1 MNAGDDPGTSE
12 PLRRRLE
19 ALAAQARDR
28 SAQMTAELDR
38 RRGLPPAPGDV
49 FVLPATSELPVEWV
63 VLERRSDTSGK
74 MLVVPA
80 DTNPFAGTADVEV
93 AAEALGGPLTLRC
106 GFAARLDARL
116 FDPELRSGVVG
127 PETVALAL
135 QRCREVESGALEAS
149 PLAEEV
155 DVAPDY
161 LDWLREV
168 PERSRTLAVA
178 AEREEPKTAYTPWW
192 GSAHRLAAALA
203 AVAIGLS
210 IWVFQLRREV
220 DQLSA
225 PIFFNEPSGEI
236 VLGGNVRGKTV
247 ISLPREASHVLL
259 FLVINPSLEVQDGYL
274 EIVRG
279 SNELVWRSP
288 RVHLTSAG
296 ELKLVLPHKLLPDG
310 NYRFRVYPESGSSA
324 VVDELVRFE
333 AGE

>member
-12 PLRRRLE
+12 PLRRGLE
-19 ALAAQARDR
+19 ALATQARDR
-28 SAQMTAELDR
+28 STRMKAELQR
-38 RRGLPPAPGDV
+38 RRGLPPEPGDV
-49 FVLPATSELPVEWV
+49 FVLPATAELPVEWV
-63 VLERRSDTSGK
+63 VLERRSGASGK
-74 MLVVPA
+74 LLVVPA
-80 DTNPFAGTADVEV
+80 DTNPLAGTADVEV

-106 GFAARLDARL
+106 GFAVRLDARL

-135 QRCREVESGALEAS
+135 QRCREVESGTLEAS

-178 AEREEPKTAYTPWW
+178 AERAEPETAYTPWW
-192 GSAHRLAAALA
+192 GGAHLLAAVLA

-220 DQLSA
+220 DLLSA
-225 PIFFNEPSGEI
+225 PVFNPPSDEI
-236 VLGGNVRGKTV
+236 VLGGNVRGRTTIPV
-247 ISLPREASHVLL
+247 PREARHVLL
-259 FLVINPSLEVQDGYL
+259 YLVINPSLEIQDGYV

-279 SNELVWRSP
+279 SGELVWRSP
-288 RVHLTSAG
+288 RVHLSSAE
-296 ELKLVLPHKLLPDG
+296 ELKLVLPHKLLPNGD
-310 NYRFRVYPESGSSA
+310 YRVRVYPGFGKRA
-324 VVDELVRFE
+324 VVDEAVRFE
-333 AGE
+333 TAE

>member
-28 SAQMTAELDR
+28 SARMTAELGR
-38 RRGLPPAPGDV
+38 RRGLPPEPGDV
-49 FVLPATSELPVEWV
+49 FVLPATAELPVEWV
-63 VLERRSDTSGK
+63 VLEQRSSASGK
-74 MLVVPA
+74 LLVVPA
-80 DTNPFAGTADVEV
+80 DTNPLAGTADVEV

-127 PETVALAL
+127 PEIVALAL
-135 QRCREVESGALEAS
+135 QRCREVESGELEAS

-155 DVAPDY
+155 DVVPDY

-192 GSAHRLAAALA
+192 GGARLLAAALA

-220 DQLSA
+220 DLLSA
-225 PIFFNEPSGEI
+225 PVFNPSPVDI
-236 VLGGNVRGKTV
+236 VLGGNVRGRKV
-247 ISLPREASHVLL
+247 IPVPREASHVLL
-259 FLVINPSLEVQDGYL
+259 YLVINPSPEPQDGYL
-274 EIVRG
+274 EIIRG
-279 SNELVWRSP
+279 AGKLVWRSP
-288 RVHLTSAG
+288 RVHLSSAG
-296 ELKLVLPHKLLPDG
+296 ELKLVVPRKLLPDG
-310 NYRFRVYPESGSSA
+310 NYRFLVYQESGSSA
-324 VVDELVRFE
+324 VVDESVWFE
-333 AGE
+333 TAE